1 MLEYLLKPEI
11 QELIQQHNWKGVKQT
26 LFDWP
31 NPVFAYLIHHLSPP
45 EDVVVFRLLPRQLAT
60 ETFEYLPLEKQEA
73 LIEELS
79 TEKKQLVE
87 LLNDLAPDDRTAFLE
102 ELPSSVAQRL
112 MNMLNPEEREITIK
126 LLGYPEDSVGRLMTT
141 DYVAVRPRWSI
152 QETLEHIRY
161 HGKDSETLN
170 VLYVVNEHGKLL
182 GDIRIRELLLAD
194 PQKTMEEL
202 MDDHFISL
210 KAYDQE
216 ETTVPLFQDYDR
228 VALPVTDTTGVLLG
242 IVTIDD
248 VLDVAEEEFSEDI
261 QKVGGLEVLEEPYL
275 NAHLRTLIQ
284 KRAKWLIL
292 LFFGEML
299 TATALGHFQAE
310 ISKVVVLT
318 LFIPLIISSGGNS
331 GSQATTLIIRS
342 MAIGEITLK
351 DWWKVFYKEFISGL
365 SLGVILGAIGIFRV
379 VFGHHF
385 FGGYGTHWPMIA
397 LTIGFSLIGVVLLG
411 TVAGSMLPFILK
423 RVGIDPATS
432 SAPFVAT
439 IVDVTGLLLYFSLAS
454 FLLKDLLVT

>member
-1 MLEYLLKPEI
+1 M
-11 QELIQQHNWKGVKQT
+11 
-26 LFDWP
+26 
-31 NPVFAYLIHHLSPP
+31 
-45 EDVVVFRLLPRQLAT
+45 
-60 ETFEYLPLEKQEA
+60 
-73 LIEELS
+73 
-79 TEKKQLVE
+79 
-87 LLNDLAPDDRTAFLE
+87 NDLAPDDRTAFLE

>member
-31 NPVFAYLIHHLSPP
+31 TPDLANLIHHLSPP

>member
-1 MLEYLLKPEI
+1 M
-11 QELIQQHNWKGVKQT
+11 
-26 LFDWP
+26 
-31 NPVFAYLIHHLSPP
+31 
-45 EDVVVFRLLPRQLAT
+45 
-60 ETFEYLPLEKQEA
+60 
-73 LIEELS
+73 EELS